1 MARQD
6 QYEFDGEVL
15 LVRGNNN
22 YIVRVTFPNGK
33 EVETTCHLS
42 GKMRQFK
49 IKVLAGDPVK
59 VIVPPPF
66 TIGRITFRG
75 AKDTRVKRGK

>member
-6 QYEFDGEVL
+6 QYEVDGVITM
-15 LVRGNNN
+15 VRGNNN
-22 YIVRVTFPNGK
+22 YIVQVTFPGGR
-33 EVETTCHLS
+33 EVEVPCHLS

-49 IKVLAGDPVK
+49 IKVLAGDVVK

-66 TIGRITFRG
+66 SIGRITFRG
-75 AKDTRVKRGK
+75 KKRV